1 MNNNGGPL
9 RPPPPQVHRS
19 RDSRSG
25 YFATYTSS
33 PVTTPSPPPPL
44 QPLSLGG
51 ATVAATGAQ
60 IATSIPYSPPPPP
73 PPRVQPV
80 SSSPS
85 LLLTPASLSGVPV
98 ATNQAASKAGI
109 PRRIGGFSSAGYS
122 LSSPTTS
129 SLGQNQLLQG
139 GNTPLSSS
147 SASLHQS
154 NSSTTNVA
162 ATATVAAANA
172 TAASG
177 SSSRLGYPRTPNPPS
192 AAEAIHGP
200 VREPVREFT
209 PPTDRLIVGVDF
221 GTTFSGVAAVYTP
234 TPDDIEII
242 KTWPGGNGITSD
254 KVPTEMAYDL
264 PLDAPP
270 GTEPTVRWGFQF
282 KPEES
287 RLRCIKLF
295 LDRTQKL
302 PFYVSPLETAAQLS
316 RYKKTVVDAVAD
328 YLTQVYKHTMDT
340 LSRRYGA
347 SFMASTRVDFV
358 LTCPAVWS
366 DAAKNT
372 TLLAAERAGMGDRS
386 SIQMISEP
394 EAAAVYTLKAIQP
407 NHLNIGDN
415 FIVCDGGG
423 GTVDLIAY
431 KIISL
436 KPLRVEE
443 SAVGTGGLCGSAFL
457 NYRFEEHV
465 SRRLGQSR
473 FNEMK
478 TKKSKTWQMG
488 LRYFEEFVKR
498 NFNENEHQEVN
509 IPFPGLPDDEEVGLD
524 SGFLVMTAEQVLEIF
539 EPIVKEVCDLVQGQ
553 VDKLRAKGGIVSGII
568 LVGGFGQSDYLY
580 RRLKHHFRGNLIG
593 DIVSHGTGS
602 SQLPPPPYSERPT
615 HSAAASLDIASLH
628 LADSLGSNGAAPVP
642 PIDVMQPVYAWTA
655 VVRGAVLRGLEG
667 SMVLSRRA
675 RYHYGTSYATVY
687 DQAKHSVSERYWSPL
702 WERWMVSD
710 RMQWHIAKDDSI
722 SPLSPIAFH
731 YTRNFRPG
739 QSLIVTDDLLACA
752 ADKPPESYARSG
764 GDGSQGFTGFGKS
777 APNGSSNSDSL
788 VTGETGDDNSS
799 NLIHVCTLTTDLS
812 AVPRSLFTRLTTT
825 RGVEF
830 DNLDFTLEMVVD
842 SAGLGFELKVDGV
855 RYGRVEAD
863 FH

>member
-1 MNNNGGPL
+1 MSNNGGTI
-9 RPPPPQVHRS
+9 RPPPPPAQRS
-19 RDSRSG
+19 RDARSS

-33 PVTTPSPPPPL
+33 PVSTPTPPPP
-44 QPLSLGG
+44 PPPPSLGG
-51 ATVAATGAQ
+51 AAGVTA
-60 IATSIPYSPPPPP
+60 ATSIPPPPPPP
-73 PPRVQPV
+73 PPRIH
-80 SSSPS
+80 SSTSTSSP
-85 LLLTPASLSGVPV
+85 LLLTPTSLSAASL
-98 ATNQAASKAGI
+98 AANQAASKAGGA
-109 PRRIGGFSSAGYS
+109 RSAGGY
-122 LSSPTTS
+122 SSPSPTAS
-129 SLGQNQLLQG
+129 SLGPAATLIQG
-139 GNTPLSSS
+139 GTNSASSS
-147 SASLHQS
+147 TTSLFRSSS
-154 NSSTTNVA
+154 NSTNVA
-162 ATATVAAANA
+162 AAATI
-172 TAASG
+172 TAAVGMTSRPNNSG
-177 SSSRLGYPRTPNPPS
+177 TPNPPS

-254 KVPTEMAYDL
+254 KVPTEMTYDL
-264 PLDAPP
+264 PVDAPP

-407 NHLNIGDN
+407 NHLNVGDN

-465 SRRLGQSR
+465 CRRLGQSR
-473 FNEMK
+473 FDEMK

-498 NFNENEHQEVN
+498 NFNEDEHQEVN
-509 IPFPGLPDDEEVGLD
+509 IPFPGLPDDEEAGLD

-580 RRLKHHFRGNLIG
+580 RRLKHHFRGNLMDGIAT
-593 DIVSHGTGS
+593 HGTGS

-615 HSAAASLDIASLH
+615 HAAAASLDIANLS
-628 LADSLGSNGAAPVP
+628 LADGVGSNGAAPVP
-642 PIDVMQPVYAWTA
+642 PIEVMQPVYAWTA

-675 RYHYGTSYATVY
+675 RFHYGTSYATVY
-687 DQAKHSVSERYWSPL
+687 DEAKHSVSERYWSPL

-710 RMQWHIAKDDSI
+710 RMQWHIAKGDSI

-739 QSLIVTDDLLACA
+739 QSLIVTDDLIACA
-752 ADKPPESYARSG
+752 ADEPPESYTRGGGASSFGGPAFGKGALNGSGDNLGG
-764 GDGSQGFTGFGKS
+764 GDTADG
-777 APNGSSNSDSL
+777 NGSK
-788 VTGETGDDNSS
+788 
-799 NLIHVCTLTTDLS
+799 LIHVCTLTTDLS